1 MSVSLRADKICLFVS
16 AKIPSI
22 AMTLH
27 SGKKKKAKTEGD
39 KNQNSLINNCD

>member
-27 SGKKKKAKTEGD
+27 SGKKKAKTEGD